1 MQSNGSANHE
11 AVKGLPPVTPPSGK
25 FIAQLFVIPG
35 VIVFVAV
42 GCIWFVTWLVGG
54 FYSPEHF
61 LKTLRSSNPEDR
73 WRAASDLA
81 QVLKKDELLA
91 SNAAFGLNLA
101 EMLRQALKD
110 NEQAEAEL
118 ARRPQPTTPPTTE
131 TDPASD
137 PTKIPKHPLQD
148 ERAFIEF
155 LIACMGNFSIPVG
168 VPILNDIAMKA
179 DGADATTVALRR
191 QLAVWALANVADNL
205 KRFDK
210 LSLERRVDVLSKLD
224 EEAEAASIARREWAR
239 ASLEFLKARTD
250 QKPQALG
257 VDVALAE
264 CAKSDDPSLRK
275 FVALALT
282 FWEGT
287 PAENQRMEET
297 LLKLAK
303 DDGHGA
309 PSEEASLRG
318 REIRYQ
324 AAEALARR
332 GSSKASAIIPI
343 LNDMLDED
351 LQAKTFQTRLK
362 NGRTVADGTMVRSV
376 LTGAMKSIAEWKTR
390 DPNVD
395 LLPLLPALEKLSKSD
410 NPVLRT
416 EAERTLLTLNRK

>member
-61 LKTLRSSNPEDR
+61 LKTLQSANPEDR
-73 WRAASDLA
+73 WRAASDLS
-81 QVLKKDELLA
+81 QVLKRDEILA
-91 SNAAFGLNLA
+91 SNATFGLELA
-101 EMLRQALKD
+101 EMLRQTLRD
-110 NEQAEAEL
+110 NELAESDL
-118 ARRPQPTTPPTTE
+118 ARRPPPPKAP
-131 TDPASD
+131 DAD
-137 PTKIPKHPLQD
+137 PTADPLKTPKHPLQD

-168 VPILNDIAMKA
+168 VPILNDIAQKT
-179 DGADATTVALRR
+179 DGADAATVALRR

-210 LSLERRVDVLSKLD
+210 LSLERRVEVLSTLD
-224 EEAEAASIARREWAR
+224 EEAEADSIARREWAR
-239 ASLEFLKARTD
+239 ASLNFLKTRAD

-257 VDVALAE
+257 VDAALAE

-287 PAENQRMEET
+287 PAENQGMEET
-297 LLKLAK
+297 LLRLAK

-309 PSEEASLRG
+309 PSEESSVRG

-332 GSSKASAIIPI
+332 GSPKASAIVPI
-343 LNDMLDED
+343 LTEMLDED
-351 LQAKTFQTRLK
+351 LQARTFQTRLK
-362 NGRTVADGTMVRSV
+362 NGRLVADGTMVRSV
-376 LTGAMKSIAEWKTR
+376 LTGALKSIAELKSR

-395 LLPLLPALEKLSKSD
+395 LSPLVPTLEKLAKSD

-416 EAERTLLTLNRK
+416 EAERTLIILNRK